1 MKRKFGQSERA
12 RYREAKA
19 LDRET
24 KALDREAKASA
35 KVEEVSS
42 LLAEAAEAHQA
53 SAHTAFLNA
62 AVSNRFVKLYTSSA
76 TSSHVLPLLAWVS
89 IKKSVTLTRT
99 HPSGTET
106 QGVTNAFVKER
117 EQELTFT
124 RHRSPSTVISLGDG
138 EEEELI

>member
-19 LDRET
+19 LDRKV
-24 KALDREAKASA
+24 KALDRKAKASA
-35 KVEEVSS
+35 KVEEVNS

-53 SAHTAFLNA
+53 SAHAAFLNA

-76 TSSHVLPLLAWVS
+76 TSSHALPLPASVS
-89 IKKSVTLTRT
+89 TEKSVTLPRT

-106 QGVTNAFVKER
+106 QGVTNAFVKEQ

-124 RHRSPSTVISLGDG
+124 QGVTNAFV
-138 EEEELI
+138 EE